1 MQGNCAGGRQG
12 STTTT
17 KINFVNAI
25 YSFPQPLGLGHFDSS
40 IGFRSMT
47 VKIRLNVVI
56 VIDPNM
62 QLGLL
67 SPPKKKNLP
76 MYYVCMYIHYVRS
89 KHQLPVEHKQDCF
102 LPWRRGLVASPTVT
116 EEMELWVV
124 RLNPVSVKGDCFL
137 I

>member
-67 SPPKKKNLP
+67 SPPPKKIYRCT
-76 MYYVCMYIHYVRS
+76 MYVCIYTMYDQNISYLWNIS
-89 KHQLPVEHKQDCF
+89 KIVFCP
-102 LPWRRGLVASPTVT
+102 GGVA
-116 EEMELWVV
+116 
-124 RLNPVSVKGDCFL
+124 
-137 I
+137 

>member
-67 SPPKKKNLP
+67 SPPPKKKSTDVL
-76 MYYVCMYIHYVRS
+76 CMYVYTLCTIKTS
-89 KHQLPVEHKQDCF
+89 ATC
-102 LPWRRGLVASPTVT
+102 GT
-116 EEMELWVV
+116 
-124 RLNPVSVKGDCFL
+124 
-137 I
+137 